1 MILLTNE
8 DRLQAALA
16 AVMQCDHT
24 VMDGEPEEAAV
35 YVYSGEQGL
44 YESDEL
50 IMAYDVFAVR
60 VYQRDYEAARVD
72 ACVAALREAGFQVT
86 RRGAEAMENGY
97 YRYAL
102 EARIIRRMDEDG

>member
-35 YVYSGEQGL
+35 YVYSGEQGI
-44 YESDEL
+44 YESDVL
-50 IMAYDVFAVR
+50 LMAYDVFAVR
-60 VYQRDYEAARVD
+60 VYQRDFDAERVD
-72 ACVAALREAGFQVT
+72 ACVEAMRDAGFQVA

-102 EARIIRRMDEDG
+102 EARIIREEEDE

>member
-35 YVYSGEQGL
+35 YVYSGERGI
-44 YESDEL
+44 YESNVL
-50 IMAYDVFAVR
+50 LMAYDEFAVR
-60 VYQRDYEAARVD
+60 VYQRDFDAERVE
-72 ACVAALREAGFQVT
+72 ACVEALRAAGFRIT

-97 YRYAL
+97 YRYAI
-102 EARIIRRMDEDG
+102 EARIIREGEDE